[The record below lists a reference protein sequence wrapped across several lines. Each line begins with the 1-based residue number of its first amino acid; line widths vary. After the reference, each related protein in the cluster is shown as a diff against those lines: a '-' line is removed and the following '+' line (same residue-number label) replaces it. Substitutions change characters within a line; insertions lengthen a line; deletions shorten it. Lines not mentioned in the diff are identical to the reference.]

1 MKGKHLNSKSE
12 YLKWMQY
19 QSIEIRFLPA
29 GKQLSCFINMCSW
42 NINGVHNKFKTPDV
56 KKNFQSYDIIIISE
70 THFGVRLRCPE
81 DFICIDR
88 SEPIA

>member
-1 MKGKHLNSKSE
+1 
-12 YLKWMQY
+12 
-19 QSIEIRFLPA
+19 
-29 GKQLSCFINMCSW
+29 MCSW

-56 KKNFQSYDIIIISE
+56 KKIFQSYDIIIISE

-88 SEPIA
+88 SEPIASKQPRGGVAVHGFMRLNWYQNYATVY